1 MASTETWPALSGVD
15 GVVGTSFAGQSP
27 LHQALVPLWSGASE
41 EAIQWSSKDSVKRMG
56 SFSWIR

>member
-41 EAIQWSSKDSVKRMG
+41 DAIQ
-56 SFSWIR
+56 